1 MARSRLELQSVLEEI
16 LGSRNVYF
24 QPPASLIP
32 AKAAKAVTSEL
43 KYPCILYELSD
54 IWVDHAD
61 DDIYRKFKQYMIT
74 VIDKDPDSGLPD
86 KINDLKYC
94 EMDRFYV
101 SNNLNHWVFTLYF

>member
-24 QPPASLIP
+24 QPPESL
-32 AKAAKAVTSEL
+32 KL
-43 KYPCILYELSD
+43 KYPCVLYELSD
-54 IWVDHAD
+54 ILVDHAD
-61 DDIYRKFKQYMIT
+61 DEVYRKFKQYMIT
-74 VIDKDPDSGLPD
+74 VIDKDPDSELPD